1 MLTRCLKTLS
11 AVLLAYLVF
20 LLLGAVVPF
29 LVHPKIRPETQ
40 AAFRRTSF
48 CGFETGRE
56 RAALLWDNEDA
67 LAERIR
73 LIAHARDRVILS
85 TFEFR
90 SDTAGRQVFLHTPY
104 VICDRWLLE
113 RLGAVCRRT
122 ERTTLMTNSV
132 ANNGNQFGAMDYQVH
147 RRDLLAAGLHILEYD
162 SGISYHGKCAAIDDR
177 LSIVG
182 SFNYDMRSAYIDT
195 ELMLVLDSEEFCR
208 VLREKM
214 AEYEGNALPVG
225 NAPAEPRGHSPAP
238 QPISPQKQRKL
249 RRTRL
254 LLDWARFL
262 M

>member
-104 VICDRWLLE
+104 VICNHWMLE
-113 RLGAVCRRT
+113 RLMDFTRYLFS
-122 ERTTLMTNSV
+122 LM
-132 ANNGNQFGAMDYQVH
+132 
-147 RRDLLAAGLHILEYD
+147 
-162 SGISYHGKCAAIDDR
+162 
-177 LSIVG
+177 
-182 SFNYDMRSAYIDT
+182 
-195 ELMLVLDSEEFCR
+195 
-208 VLREKM
+208 
-214 AEYEGNALPVG
+214 
-225 NAPAEPRGHSPAP
+225 
-238 QPISPQKQRKL
+238 
-249 RRTRL
+249 
-254 LLDWARFL
+254 
-262 M
+262 